1 MTLTRR
7 KFLALTAGGAAAAST
22 GLTGC
27 GSRSSLGAADELSL
41 WAWTGSVNDD
51 LIAQAAKGIPGA
63 PGKKIALTRIGGD
76 YKTKL
81 LTSLAGKSMVPDI
94 VGLNDDVATYFP
106 NADQFHDLHE
116 LGADKVKD
124 DFLEWKWK
132 LGITPDNRMMAFPMD
147 TGPTALFYRRD
158 IFEKAGLPTEPGDV
172 AAAAPDW
179 ASYIELGKK
188 LKQAVPGAA
197 ITDNITSIY
206 SYALAQLPKRYMTV
220 DGQYIGN
227 GDHIRQAWDLSVRV
241 VKEGLSANAQSGS
254 TDANAVITNGRL
266 AAFVGAVWWA
276 QLGPKNA
283 APDSK
288 GQWRV
293 TPAPGG
299 PGNRGGSFLAITKY
313 CKDPEAAFAFITWL
327 ESAQNQAQSFL
338 DPVLFPSTPASY
350 TDSKM
355 TGPDAFFG
363 GQRIVDVFAE
373 SAKKYPGAYFSPY
386 DTIIG
391 DPLSDQ
397 LVNVEIGSKTSDQAW
412 RDAQTQI
419 ERELTRVGA
428 I

>member
-1 MTLTRR
+1 MSLTRR
-7 KFLALTAGGAAAAST
+7 NFLALTAGGAAAAT

-27 GSRSSLGAADELSL
+27 GSQTSLGAADELSL

-63 PGKKIALTRIGGD
+63 TGKKIALTRIGGD
-76 YKTKL
+76 YQTKL

-94 VGLNDDVATYFP
+94 VGMNDDVATYFP
-106 NADQFHDLHE
+106 NADQFYDLHE
-116 LGADKVKD
+116 LGADKFKD
-124 DFLEWKWK
+124 KFLEWKWK
-132 LGITPDNRMMAFPMD
+132 LGITPENRMMAFPMD

-158 IFEKAGLPTEPGDV
+158 IFDKAGLPTEPAEV
-172 AAAAPDW
+172 AAAASEW

-197 ITDNITSIY
+197 ITDNITSVFRY
-206 SYALAQLPKRYMTV
+206 RLAQLPKRYMTPE
-220 DGQYIGN
+220 GQYIGAE
-227 GDHIRQAWDLSVRV
+227 DDIRQAWDLAVQV
-241 VKEGLSANAQSGS
+241 VKEGLSAGAQDGS
-254 TDANAVITNGRL
+254 TDANAIITNGRL

-283 APDSK
+283 APKSK
-288 GQWRV
+288 GNWRV

-350 TDSKM
+350 TDPKM
-355 TGPDAFFG
+355 SAPDEFFG
-363 GQRIVDVFAE
+363 GQKIVDVFAE

-386 DTIIG
+386 DTTINT
-391 DPLSDQ
+391 PLCDE

-412 RDAQTQI
+412 RDAQRQI
-419 ERELTRVGA
+419 DRELTRAGV

>member
-7 KFLALTAGGAAAAST
+7 KFLALTAGGAAAAT

-51 LIAQAAKGIPGA
+51 LIAQASKGIPGA
-63 PGKKIALTRIGGD
+63 PGKKVALTRIGGD

-106 NADQFHDLHE
+106 NADQFLDLHE
-116 LGADKVKD
+116 LGADQVKG

-158 IFEKAGLPTEPGDV
+158 IFAKAGLPTEPGDV

-179 ASYIELGKK
+179 SSYIELGKK

-206 SYALAQLPKRYMTV
+206 AYALAQLPKRYMTV

-283 APDSK
+283 APESK
-288 GQWRV
+288 GNWRV

-313 CKDPEAAFAFITWL
+313 CKDPEAAFKFITWL

-350 TDSKM
+350 ADPKM
-355 TGPDAFFG
+355 TGADPFFG

-373 SAKKYPGAYFSPY
+373 SAKKYPGTYFSPY
-386 DTIIG
+386 DSIINK
-391 DPLSDQ
+391 PITAE
-397 LVNVEIGSKTSDQAW
+397 LVNVEIGAKSSDQAW
-412 RDAQTQI
+412 NDAQHLVD
-419 ERELTRVGA
+419 RELTRVGA